1 MNNIYKYYL
10 YICMI
15 KCMKISIKYYLE
27 VRKSLM
33 TQSRDIAWPLVL
45 SCSYSGI
52 RMKMHLGI
60 KVPASH
66 WNSGEQMISNV
77 SDQSGEMNSYLE
89 GIREVVK
96 NSFTLLQ
103 KDSEIPASELLKAK
117 IKGSIPVFRR
127 GFFDSYIEFMEEK
140 HLGWA
145 KSTYLKIRT
154 LYNLLR
160 EFDAYRSEE
169 LKLHIFD
176 SNDFI
181 QLESFFI
188 NVKGFAQI
196 TTQRYM
202 SMIKWFLNWA
212 VEKKYYFNPALR
224 AMKPM
229 AEVQAHTLNE
239 VIYLN
244 RDELFGLFGLD
255 GLTRR
260 EERIRDIFCFICFTG
275 IRYAVLKKIRKHDVR
290 GDYLNLPN
298 NARQESMPLN
308 QYAIKILTKYTNLFF
323 RGETLFPAFS
333 ELTVNKY
340 LRKLAEKAELSRFIH
355 PENGSKPGG
364 SVSSKHHNLSIGIA
378 RNTFIMNG
386 LLLGVSEESLV
397 RIAGG
402 NSSFMLK
409 RYKSQLENKDRLQM
423 NKFNDL

>member
-27 VRKSLM
+27 ARKSSI
-33 TQSRDIAWPLVL
+33 QNRDIAWPLVM

-52 RMKMHLGI
+52 RIKMHLGI

-66 WNSGEQMISNV
+66 WNSGMQMILNV
-77 SDQSGEMNSYLE
+77 SDQFGEMNSYLE
-89 GIREVVK
+89 GIRAVVI
-96 NSFTLLQ
+96 NSFSLLQ
-103 KDSEIPASELLKAK
+103 KDSEIPNPELLKAK
-117 IKGSIPVFRR
+117 IKESMPVFSR
-127 GFFDSYIEFMEEK
+127 GFFDAYIEFMEEK

-160 EFDAYRSEE
+160 EYDAWQLGG
-169 LKLHIFD
+169 LKLHNFS
-176 SNDFI
+176 SNDFGQI
-181 QLESFFI
+181 ESYFI
-188 NVKGFAQI
+188 NIKGFAQI
-196 TTQRYM
+196 TTLRYM
-202 SMIKWFLNWA
+202 TMIKWFLNWA

-229 AEVQAHTLNE
+229 VEVRENTLKE

-244 RDELFGLFGLD
+244 RDELFRLFDLG
-255 GLTRR
+255 GISRR
-260 EERIRDIFCFICFTG
+260 EERVRDIFCFICFTG
-275 IRYAVLKKIRKHDVR
+275 IRYAILKKVKKQDVR
-290 GDYLNLPN
+290 DDNLYLPN

-308 QYAIKILTKYTNLFF
+308 QYAIEILNKYTNLFF
-323 RGETLFPAFS
+323 RGKTLFPAFS

-340 LRKLAEKAELSRFIH
+340 LQRLAEKAGLSRYI
-355 PENGSKPGG
+355 PAENRSEPGG
-364 SVSSKHHNLSIGIA
+364 SGNPQYHKLSIGIA

-402 NSSFMLK
+402 SSSYMLK
-409 RYKSQLENKDRLQM
+409 RYKSQLEKKDRLQM

>member
-15 KCMKISIKYYLE
+15 KCMKIFIKYYLE
-27 VRKSLM
+27 ARKSSI
-33 TQSRDIAWPLVL
+33 QNRDIAWPLVM

-52 RMKMHLGI
+52 RIKMHLGI

-66 WNSGEQMISNV
+66 WNSGMQMILNV
-77 SDQSGEMNSYLE
+77 SDQFGEMNSYLE
-89 GIREVVK
+89 GIRAVVI
-96 NSFTLLQ
+96 NSFSLLQ
-103 KDSEIPASELLKAK
+103 KDSEIPNPELLKAK
-117 IKGSIPVFRR
+117 IKESMPVFSR
-127 GFFDSYIEFMEEK
+127 GFFDAYIEFMEEK

-160 EFDAYRSEE
+160 EYDAWQLGG
-169 LKLHIFD
+169 LKLHNFS
-176 SNDFI
+176 SNDFGQI
-181 QLESFFI
+181 ESYFI
-188 NVKGFAQI
+188 NIKGFAQI
-196 TTQRYM
+196 TTLRYM
-202 SMIKWFLNWA
+202 TMIKWFLNWA

-229 AEVQAHTLNE
+229 VEVRENTLKE

-244 RDELFGLFGLD
+244 RDELFRLFDLG
-255 GLTRR
+255 GISRR
-260 EERIRDIFCFICFTG
+260 EERVRDIFCFICFTG
-275 IRYAVLKKIRKHDVR
+275 IRYAILKKVKKQDVR
-290 GDYLNLPN
+290 DDNLYLPN

-308 QYAIKILTKYTNLFF
+308 QYAIEILNKYTNLFF

-340 LRKLAEKAELSRFIH
+340 LQRLAEKAGLSRYI
-355 PENGSKPGG
+355 PAENRSEPGG
-364 SVSSKHHNLSIGIA
+364 SENPQYHKLSIGIA

-402 NSSFMLK
+402 SSSYMLK
-409 RYKSQLENKDRLQM
+409 RYKSQLEKKDRLQM